1 MKISSLNLLVKSS
14 IKRNVGKNIFFLVFL
29 AFAVVLTT
37 VTVSVMLPFCDNV
50 ENKLNNHL
58 YNRMFNVE
66 IPSSTVDT
74 AIKKVNDT
82 HHVQDVYTYLDS
94 MSVSDITGTLESEY
108 TMCSLV
114 HEAAPLIVDG
124 RLFRD
129 DERNVAIVPDNIR
142 DYSQSQRKL
151 KNINGSDLVGKQLTF
166 LTEGDDYTVT
176 VVGTYSLSDP
186 MFTGKQI
193 IIPEQ
198 EMKSLNDKIQLEN
211 NNSFIDDE
219 QYDGEKKSI
228 FTVLVDNHSNTDDVI
243 ENISNQ
249 GIDCHKAYK
258 LNFDT
263 ASYQVAAVILMIM
276 FALLIVMVFVAVSA
290 FVNNHIKSRTV
301 EIAMYRAL
309 GYRSSNIFI
318 ILFAEY
324 LVMGIIAL
332 AFGLGI
338 SLIVLQAT
346 VNPYL
351 NEFLGQTIMTM
362 TASITPINLLVMVCT
377 IILIELLAC
386 LIATKKTNVIK
397 LMILLQER

>member
-318 ILFAEY
+318 IL
-324 LVMGIIAL
+324 
-332 AFGLGI
+332 
-338 SLIVLQAT
+338 
-346 VNPYL
+346 
-351 NEFLGQTIMTM
+351 LGQ
-362 TASITPINLLVMVCT
+362 SFFSWDCHHVMY
-377 IILIELLAC
+377 
-386 LIATKKTNVIK
+386 
-397 LMILLQER
+397 

>member
-94 MSVSDITGTLESEY
+94 MSVSDITGSLESEY

>member
-338 SLIVLQAT
+338 SLIVLQAA